1 MSGKRLSATV
11 YVQMVAP
18 SRNANGPGAVALDH
32 LEVYAVT
39 VRPGLLIPPNRD
51 LLMPQY
57 LVGQIP
63 IKPPPDDEQP
73 ADEQA
78 EDNRPGPGEPVTFTE
93 QLTEKEL
100 QASAGLK
107 PVPPAPPTPPPATSA
122 AGAQPPATGAV
133 PPHRPFPRRAAC
145 RRPGRA
151 TASSP
156 PGRPARGSASGGDAD
171 GHAGCATAGGARRAA
186 AAARPAGP
194 TVPVRVYVVRG
205 VTKKGR
211 PGPPSGRVTIPLV
224 PAPPTPGTP
233 SATFTEQS
241 VSVTWLAP
249 VPAGPASPAL
259 AFNVYAAPAG
269 EDKKPEIRRA
279 SLGAKPDERG
289 AARGPAIRPRRRR
302 SGRRAMLRRPH
313 RRSASAVSSS
323 RAIRRRRSAS
333 RLAISFR
340 RRRRRGSPSWPW
352 TAA

>member
-1 MSGKRLSATV
+1 MNSQELIATPRRRVGSSGFRIPARLAAIAVFVVVAVSCGKRGAPLAPLNLIPEPPSAVSGKRLSATV

-18 SRNANGPGAVALDH
+18 SRNANGPGVVALDH

-73 ADEQA
+73 ADEQ
-78 EDNRPGPGEPVTFTE
+78 ESDNRPGPGEPVTFTE

-107 PVPPAPPTPPPATSA
+107 PVPPAPPTPTPLPATSA

-133 PPHRPFPRRAAC
+133 PPAPAVPPAAPPAGAPAAPPVVSAGSVDPRQRERQRRRLRRPRRVRSRRRVPAA
-145 RRPGRA
+145 
-151 TASSP
+151 
-156 PGRPARGSASGGDAD
+156 
-171 GHAGCATAGGARRAA
+171 AA
-186 AAARPAGP
+186 AAARPAAGP

-224 PAPPTPGTP
+224 PAPPAPGTP
-233 SATFTEQS
+233 SATFTEQA

-249 VPAGPASPAL
+249 VPATPASPATGVQRL
-259 AFNVYAAPAG
+259 CCAAW
-269 EDKKPEIRRA
+269 
-279 SLGAKPDERG
+279 RG
-289 AARGPAIRPRRRR
+289 QKAREPPRVPRRQ
-302 SGRRAMLRRPH
+302 AP
-313 RRSASAVSSS
+313 
-323 RAIRRRRSAS
+323 
-333 RLAISFR
+333 
-340 RRRRRGSPSWPW
+340 
-352 TAA
+352 